1 MKIIKHLFLLQLE
14 RRNESSSK
22 LSSASSYP
30 CSASKTSDQSMIINN
45 DSAQLTRTHSPTG
58 TTPCLMSIAES
69 QYGPSTFTSVAN
81 YILPASSDSL
91 NSVTPATFDPQVGT
105 YTNEPILITVPSQPA
120 FPAGTAAS
128 SNNTN
133 ALPSNQQNNVVIP
146 NDMLIKIFDEQ
157 KAVKRKLAE
166 LQATIDTLL
175 ALVVNLSSKTTPSND
190 TVSIVSPI
198 IKPVNSRQELEDL
211 EELLKNEQ
219 KFSATVSAMIF
230 ICGTS
235 GKAKGL
241 DCCYKL
247 IDYFFT
253 RDLLLLCSWTG
264 ASRKNDKI
272 PLKYFYNTRKCFL
285 SLVRVAD
292 KDFTEQDCDKFF
304 KTIIKNAKQRTNP
317 KITSAT
323 KHRAKKIT
331 SAPSLQKKVP
341 GPSQE
346 NNNGEREQIVNEEQQ
361 ENVNEEREQTAFEE
375 QPENINEEREQAAN
389 EGEHENRG
397 EDQAGEEREQL

>member
-1 MKIIKHLFLLQLE
+1 MFLLQLE

-30 CSASKTSDQSMIINN
+30 SSAFKTSVQSMIINN
-45 DSAQLTRTHSPTG
+45 DSVQLTRTHSPSG
-58 TTPCLMSIAES
+58 TTSCLMSIAES
-69 QYGPSTFTSVAN
+69 QCGPRISSAVTPVAN
-81 YILPASSDSL
+81 YISPASSGSL

-105 YTNEPILITVPSQPA
+105 YTNEPILITVPSQLA

-128 SNNTN
+128 YNNTN

-146 NDMLIKIFDEQ
+146 NDMLMKIFEEQ
-157 KAVKRKLAE
+157 KAVKQKLAE
-166 LQATIDTLL
+166 LQATVDTLL
-175 ALVVNLSSKTTPSND
+175 AHVINLSSKTTPSTD
-190 TVSIVSPI
+190 TVSNVSPV

-211 EELLKNEQ
+211 EEFLKNEQ
-219 KFSATVSAMIF
+219 NFSAIVCAMIF

-264 ASRKNDKI
+264 ASRINDKI

-285 SLVRVAD
+285 TLVRKAD
-292 KDFTEQDCDKFF
+292 KYFTEQDCDKFF
-304 KTIIKNAKQRTNP
+304 KTIIKNAKQRINP
-317 KITSAT
+317 KIMSAT
-323 KHRAKKIT
+323 KHRPKKIT
-331 SAPSLQKKVP
+331 TAPSLQNKVP
-341 GPSQE
+341 GSWQE
-346 NNNGEREQIVNEEQQ
+346 NNNGESEQA
-361 ENVNEEREQTAFEE
+361 VNEERQENLNEESEQVAIEE
-375 QPENINEEREQAAN
+375 QPENINEEREQAAK
-389 EGEHENRG
+389 EGEHENLG
-397 EDQAGEEREQL
+397 EDQTR